1 MDLGI
6 SGKTA
11 IVAAA
16 SKGIGKAVA
25 VGLAKEGA
33 NLAICARG
41 EAALLETA
49 KELRAVTPVK
59 ILPIIADVTDPD
71 DIQKLVKNAVDELG
85 EIDILVTN
93 AGGPPYLPGM
103 DINR

>member
-25 VGLAKEGA
+25 VGLAKCRNTKLIEHYPS
-33 NLAICARG
+33 LPSSHTRH
-41 EAALLETA
+41 A
-49 KELRAVTPVK
+49 KK
-59 ILPIIADVTDPD
+59 
-71 DIQKLVKNAVDELG
+71 
-85 EIDILVTN
+85 
-93 AGGPPYLPGM
+93 GPG
-103 DINR
+103 